1 MKTLNDLVPLTIDQL
16 KALAAL
22 APIEDEKA
30 ETQSTPKPKKSQPGA
45 NKKADLGPL
54 DPDKYLNH
62 YGIVYNVKT
71 RGDRTLYRLDKCL
84 FNAAHS
90 KNEAYIQQDSNG
102 TLSYCCSHTSCKH
115 HTWAEARALISGEDS
130 LAPFCAGYDPDWKPS
145 KHTADKSP
153 PSPAS
158 PAPSGDEQVKREFI
172 KFGKYG
178 QPIFQVAPMA
188 DHLEDVFKPI
198 IFEGK
203 DYSKMFYRYH
213 KSGVW
218 KHFPEAA
225 IRKFVRSALGDYAT
239 PEHIT
244 RAVHLF
250 EDQVFKM
257 PKELEYDPMILNLKN
272 GMLDLRTMELADH
285 APDYMS
291 RAQLPV
297 NYKPDANCN
306 LWLNKLLEIFADDV
320 KKIDVLQ
327 EFFGYCLYPK
337 IIFPCAVFQIGVGG
351 NGKGIVERVCYS
363 MLGRENVS
371 HVSMARMAKDFGPIE
386 IKDKLLNSCGETETN
401 QMDVTNFKK
410 IAAGDEIQAEVK
422 YLADCKFTP
431 VAKHMISMNDFPGI
445 KDKTDAFFRRVIV
458 LEYNQKFEGAN
469 MDPFLGDKLQL
480 ELDGIFSWALEG
492 LKRILSRTP
501 EHIDVPDSVFA
512 AKMRFKSKV
521 NPVLIF
527 VEEECKIG
535 KPEELGIVCRV
546 SPPKLYKAYKD
557 WAEDGKLKPLGKTN
571 FYENILLNFPT
582 VARKRLTAES
592 KETFIGIGLV
602 NNPSPLDYEL

>member
-1 MKTLNDLVPLTIDQL
+1 VLKTIKDLKPVSIEKL

-22 APIEDEKA
+22 APKDDEKPPIQPSA
-30 ETQSTPKPKKSQPGA
+30 KPVKTHPGA
-45 NKKADLGPL
+45 NKKADLGQL
-54 DPDKYLNH
+54 NLEKYLNH
-62 YGIVYNVKT
+62 YGVIFNVKT
-71 RGDRTLYRLDKCL
+71 RGDRDLYRLDKCL
-84 FNAAHS
+84 FNSAHG

-102 TLSYCCSHTSCKH
+102 TLSYCCSHTSCKQ
-115 HTWAEARALISGEDS
+115 HTWAEARQEISGDNT

-145 KHTADKSP
+145 AKSTA
-153 PSPAS
+153 AS
-158 PAPSGDEQVKREFI
+158 PAPSSEGLDPVKREFI
-172 KFGKYG
+172 KFGKFG
-178 QPIFQVAPMA
+178 QPQFQVAPMA

-198 IFEGK
+198 VFEGK
-203 DYSKMFYRYH
+203 DYSKMFYKYH
-213 KSGVW
+213 KTGVW

-225 IRKFVRSALGDYAT
+225 LRKFVRKALGDYAT

-257 PKELEYDPMILNLKN
+257 PRELEYDPMILNLKN

-297 NYKPDANCN
+297 NYKPESKCN
-306 LWLNKLLEIFADDV
+306 LWLNKLAEIFSDDL
-320 KKIDVLQ
+320 KKCDVLQ

-458 LEYNQKFEGAN
+458 IEYNQKFEGAN
-469 MDPFLGDKLQL
+469 MDPFLSDKLQA
-480 ELDGIFSWALEG
+480 ELDGIFSWALDG
-492 LKRILSRTP
+492 LKRILGRTP
-501 EHIDVPDSVFA
+501 EHIDVPDSVLA
-512 AKMRFKSKV
+512 AKLRFKSKV

-527 VEEECKIG
+527 VEEECKVS
-535 KPEELGIVCRV
+535 PQCRV

-557 WAEDGKLKPLGKTN
+557 WAEEGKLKPLGKTN
-571 FYENILLNFPT
+571 FYENIVLNFPT
-582 VARKRLTAES
+582 VARKRPTDET
-592 KETFIGIGLV
+592 KEVFTGIGLTLD
-602 NNPSPLDYEL
+602 PSPYISGL